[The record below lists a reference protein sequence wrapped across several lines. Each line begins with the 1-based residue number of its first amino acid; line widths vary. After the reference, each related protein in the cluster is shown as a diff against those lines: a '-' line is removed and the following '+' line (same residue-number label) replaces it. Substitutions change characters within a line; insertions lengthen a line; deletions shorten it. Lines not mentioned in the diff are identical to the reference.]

1 MIILLH
7 VLIALSGI
15 IWTTY
20 GYFRPTR
27 TNLKVSY
34 VLVALTFA
42 SGFYLVWSEPA
53 KILHMCLSGL
63 MYLAIVG
70 VGIVLSQRKLA
81 ALQDESL

>member
-20 GYFRPTR
+20 GYFRPTNV
-27 TNLKVSY
+27 NLRVSY
-34 VLVALTFA
+34 ALVALTFT

-53 KILHMCLSGL
+53 QILHMCLSGL
-63 MYLAIVG
+63 TYLAIVG
-70 VGIVLSQRKLA
+70 GGIALSKRKLM
-81 ALQDESL
+81 ALQAESA